1 LYFCHTNLED
11 NNINNA
17 KQLDLAVFKRLIKL
31 ALPFK
36 RVFFTATFLAIALAI
51 VNPLR
56 PYIIQQT
63 VDNAIMKTDLSLL
76 LKMTYLLIGVL
87 LLNVLIRYYFIFMTN
102 WLGQSIIKDLRVKVF
117 THIIRLKLKYFDN
130 TPIGTSTTR
139 TINDVETINS
149 VFSQGLITII
159 ADLLTIVTILI
170 IMFYSDWRLTLVVLT
185 VFPILIYATYIF
197 KESIKKSYDRV
208 RTQVARLN
216 AFLQEHIAGMYVIQV
231 FSAEERELEKFKAIN
246 NDYREANIAAILA
259 YAIFFPVMEII
270 TAAALALVVWYG
282 ANRIINYETS
292 IGVLI
297 AFIMYLTM
305 LFRPLRVMADKFN
318 VIQMGM
324 IAAERIF
331 GVLDLKENIP
341 NEGKAKANS
350 IKGNITFENV
360 WMAYDEKNFVLKGVS
375 FELKAGE
382 TLAIVGATGAGK
394 SSIINI
400 LNRFY
405 PIQKG
410 SIKIDGMPV
419 ENYELSELRSRIGL
433 VLQDV
438 FLFSGTVLE
447 NITLRNPAINL
458 ESVEKAAREIGASTF
473 IEKLPGKYNY
483 NVMERGAMLS
493 AGQRQ
498 LIAFIRTFVYQPD
511 ILILDEATSSVDTE
525 SEMMIQYATDHL
537 VKNKTSIVIAHR
549 LSTIKNADKII
560 VLDKGQIVEIGTHHE
575 LLSKSGYYKTLHD
588 MQFAKTQAA

>member
-1 LYFCHTNLED
+1 LYLKLDAKE
-11 NNINNA
+11 NNSSKIIDFA
-17 KQLDLAVFKRLIKL
+17 LFKRLLQL

-36 RVFFTATFLAIALAI
+36 RIFIASTILAIVLAL

-56 PYIIQQT
+56 PYIIQLT
-63 VDNAIMKTDLSLL
+63 VDNAILKNDLPLL
-76 LKMTYLLIGVL
+76 YKMTFVLIGIL
-87 LLNVLIRYYFIFMTN
+87 CCNVIFRYYFIYATN

-117 THIIRLKLKYFDN
+117 SHILKLRLRYFDQ

-149 VFSQGLITII
+149 VFSQGLITMI
-159 ADLLTIVTILI
+159 ADMLTIVTILI

-185 VFPILIYATYIF
+185 VFPIMIYATYLF

-208 RTQVARLN
+208 RTEVARLN
-216 AFLQEHIAGMYVIQV
+216 AFLQEHIAGMYIIQA
-231 FSAEERELEKFKAIN
+231 FTAEEREFKKFKAIN
-246 NDYREANIAAILA
+246 DNHRNANIAAVWA
-259 YAIFFPVMEII
+259 YAVFFPVMEII
-270 TAAALALVVWYG
+270 SAAALALVVWYG

-297 AFIMYLTM
+297 AFIMYLAM
-305 LFRPLRVMADKFN
+305 LFRPLRMMADKFN
-318 VIQMGM
+318 VIQM
-324 IAAERIF
+324 F
-331 GVLDLKENIP
+331 GILDLKDNIP
-341 NEGKAKANS
+341 NEGKTVVQNL
-350 IKGNITFENV
+350 KGTISFDNV

-375 FELKAGE
+375 FNLKAGE

-410 SIKIDGMPV
+410 SIKIDGIPV
-419 ENYELSELRSRIGL
+419 EDYELQALRSRIGL

-438 FLFSGTVLE
+438 FLFSGTVLD
-447 NITLRNPAINL
+447 NITLRNSDITIDR
-458 ESVEKAAREIGASTF
+458 VKKAAKEIGASTF

-493 AGQRQ
+493 TGQRQ
-498 LIAFIRTFVYQPD
+498 LISFIRTFVYQPD

-525 SEMMIQYATDHL
+525 SEMMIQHATDHL
-537 VKNKTSIVIAHR
+537 VKNKTSIIIAHR

-560 VLDKGQIVEIGTHHE
+560 VLDKGEIVEMGTHEE
-575 LLSKSGYYKTLHD
+575 LLHKQGHYKTLHD
-588 MQFAKTQAA
+588 MQFSKTKAA

>member
-1 LYFCHTNLED
+1 LETNQ
-11 NNINNA
+11 NNA
-17 KQLDLAVFKRLIKL
+17 SKIIDFALFNRLMKL

-36 RVFFTATFLAIALAI
+36 RIFITSTILAVTLAI

-56 PYIIQQT
+56 PYIIQMT
-63 VDNAIMKTDLSLL
+63 VDDAILKNNLPLL
-76 LKMTYLLIGVL
+76 YKMTFVLIGIL
-87 LLNVLIRYYFIFMTN
+87 CANVILRYYFIYATN

-117 THIIRLKLKYFDN
+117 SHIVRLRLRYFDQ

-139 TINDVETINS
+139 TINDVETINN

-159 ADLLTIVTILI
+159 ADMLTILTILV

-185 VFPILIYATYIF
+185 VFPIMIYATYIF

-208 RTQVARLN
+208 RTEVARLN
-216 AFLQEHIAGMYVIQV
+216 AFLQEHIAGMYIVQA
-231 FSAEERELEKFKAIN
+231 FTAEKREFEKFKEIN
-246 NDYREANIAAILA
+246 DRHREANIAAVWA
-259 YAIFFPVMEII
+259 YAVFFPVMEII
-270 TAAALALVVWYG
+270 SAAALALVVWYG
-282 ANRIINYETS
+282 ANRIINHETS
-292 IGVLI
+292 IGILI
-297 AFIMYLTM
+297 AFIMYLSM
-305 LFRPLRVMADKFN
+305 LFRPLRMMADKFN

-331 GVLDLKENIP
+331 GILDLKDNIP
-341 NEGKAKANS
+341 NLGKAS
-350 IKGNITFENV
+350 TPSLKGDISFENV

-375 FELKAGE
+375 FNLKAGE

-410 SIKIDGMPV
+410 SIKVDGIEV
-419 ENYELSELRSRIGL
+419 EDYDLHALRSRIGL

-438 FLFSGTVLE
+438 FLFSGTVLD
-447 NITLRNPAINL
+447 NITLRNSDITL
-458 ESVEKAAREIGASTF
+458 DRVKKAAKEIGASTF

-525 SEMMIQYATDHL
+525 SEMLIQHATDHL
-537 VKNKTSIVIAHR
+537 VKNKTSIIIAHR

-560 VLDKGQIVEIGTHHE
+560 VLDKGEIAEMGTHEE
-575 LLSKSGYYKTLHD
+575 LLSKRGHYKQLHD
-588 MQFAKTQAA
+588 MQFSKTKAA

>member
-1 LYFCHTNLED
+1 LFLELGAKE
-11 NNINNA
+11 NNHSKIIDFA
-17 KQLDLAVFKRLIKL
+17 LFKRLLQL

-36 RVFFTATFLAIALAI
+36 RIFIISTLLAIVLAV

-56 PYIIQQT
+56 PYVIQLT
-63 VDNAIMKTDLSLL
+63 VDNAILKNDLPLL
-76 LKMTYLLIGVL
+76 YKMTFVL
-87 LLNVLIRYYFIFMTN
+87 VGILCFNVIFRYYFIYATN

-117 THIIRLKLKYFDN
+117 SHILKLRLRYFDQ

-159 ADLLTIVTILI
+159 ADMLTIITILI

-185 VFPILIYATYIF
+185 VFPIMIYATYLF

-208 RTQVARLN
+208 RTEVARLN
-216 AFLQEHIAGMYVIQV
+216 AFLQEHIAGMYIIQA
-231 FSAEERELEKFKAIN
+231 FTAEEREFKKFREIN
-246 NDYREANIAAILA
+246 DNHRNANIAAVWA
-259 YAIFFPVMEII
+259 YAVFFPVMEII
-270 TAAALALVVWYG
+270 SAAALALVVWYG
-282 ANRIINYETS
+282 ANRILNSATS
-292 IGVLI
+292 IGTLI
-297 AFIMYLTM
+297 AFIMYLSM
-305 LFRPLRVMADKFN
+305 LFRPLRMMADKFN

-324 IAAERIF
+324 IAADRIF
-331 GVLDLKENIP
+331 GILDLKDNIS
-341 NEGKAKANS
+341 NVGETVVQNL
-350 IKGNITFENV
+350 KGTISFDNV
-360 WMAYDEKNFVLKGVS
+360 SMAYDEKNFVLKGVS
-375 FELKAGE
+375 FDLKAGE

-410 SIKIDGMPV
+410 SIKVDGIAV
-419 ENYELSELRSRIGL
+419 EDYELHALRSRIGL

-447 NITLRNPAINL
+447 NITLRNSDISL
-458 ESVEKAAREIGASTF
+458 DSVKRAAKEIGASTF
-473 IEKLPGKYNY
+473 IEKLPGKYQY

-525 SEMMIQYATDHL
+525 SEMMIQHATDHL
-537 VKNKTSIVIAHR
+537 VKNKTSIIIAHR

-560 VLDKGQIVEIGTHHE
+560 VLDKGEIVEMGTHEE
-575 LLSKSGYYKTLHD
+575 LLQKRGAYKKLHD
-588 MQFAKTQAA
+588 MQFSKTKAA

>member
-1 LYFCHTNLED
+1 M
-11 NNINNA
+11 
-17 KQLDLAVFKRLIKL
+17 QL

-36 RVFFTATFLAIALAI
+36 RIFIISTLLAVILAV

-56 PYIIQQT
+56 PYVIQMT
-63 VDNAIMKTDLSLL
+63 VDDAILKNDLPLL
-76 LKMTYLLIGVL
+76 YKMTFVLIGILCANVL
-87 LLNVLIRYYFIFMTN
+87 LRYYFIYATN

-117 THIIRLKLKYFDN
+117 SHIVRLRLRYFDQ

-139 TINDVETINS
+139 TINDVETINN

-159 ADLLTIVTILI
+159 ADLLTIITILA

-185 VFPILIYATYIF
+185 VFPIMIYATYIF

-208 RTQVARLN
+208 RTEVAKLN
-216 AFLQEHIAGMYVIQV
+216 AFLQEHIAGMYIVQA
-231 FSAEERELEKFKAIN
+231 FTAEEREFKKFEAIN
-246 NDYREANIAAILA
+246 DRHREANIAAVWA
-259 YAIFFPVMEII
+259 YAVFFPVMEII
-270 TAAALALVVWYG
+270 SAAALALVVWYG
-282 ANRIINYETS
+282 ANRIINHETS
-292 IGVLI
+292 IGILI
-297 AFIMYLTM
+297 AFIMYLSM
-305 LFRPLRVMADKFN
+305 LFRPLRMMADKFN

-331 GVLDLKENIP
+331 GILDLKDNIP
-341 NEGKAKANS
+341 NLGKAS
-350 IKGNITFENV
+350 TPSLKGDISFENV

-375 FELKAGE
+375 FNLKAGE

-410 SIKIDGMPV
+410 SIKVDGIAV
-419 ENYELSELRSRIGL
+419 EDYDLHALRSRIGL

-438 FLFSGTVLE
+438 FLFSGTVLD
-447 NITLRNPAINL
+447 NITLRNSNISL
-458 ESVEKAAREIGASTF
+458 DRVKKAAKEIGASTF
-473 IEKLPGKYNY
+473 IEKLPGKYKY

-525 SEMMIQYATDHL
+525 SEMMIQHATDHL
-537 VKNKTSIVIAHR
+537 VKNKTSIIIAHR

-560 VLDKGQIVEIGTHHE
+560 VLDKGEIAEMGTHEE
-575 LLSKSGYYKTLHD
+575 LLLKQGHYKQLHD
-588 MQFAKTQAA
+588 MQFSKTKAA